1 MAVSSATKSK
11 AVRVILAIAY
21 PIAVIVLGLVVFART
36 EATGPLIMIALGV
49 PLIFRLVPRN
59 WIYGTRSRRTLFG
72 TEETWYRQNVIT
84 GVAMV
89 LVGIVWLGVLATR
102 ALP

>member
-1 MAVSSATKSK
+1 MAVASATKYK

-21 PIAVIVLGLVVFART
+21 PLAGIVLGKVFFPRT

-59 WIYGTRSRRTLFG
+59 WIYGTRSLRTLFG

-102 ALP
+102 ALS